1 MYIPL
6 QETVNAGAINAAG
19 IIVGGGGI
27 ALTALWLQYL
37 YR

>member
-6 QETVNAGAINAAG
+6 QETVSAGAINVAG
-19 IIVGGGGI
+19 IVVGGGGI
-27 ALTALWLQYL
+27 ALTALWLHYL